1 MVICSQ
7 ASLEKVLTS
16 DHVDSLIKRG
26 NKGKVIYKQ
35 PKLCLAVLFFFFFFF
50 YFKVGQI
57 NFVNCGCNH
66 ILLNKIYKFDF
77 LH

>member
-26 NKGKVIYKQ
+26 NKGTVIYKQ
-35 PKLCLAVLFFFFFFF
+35 PKLCPAVLFFLNFT
-50 YFKVGQI
+50 VGQI
-57 NFVNCGCNH
+57 NIANCGCNH
-66 ILLNKIYKFDF
+66 ILLNKI
-77 LH
+77 